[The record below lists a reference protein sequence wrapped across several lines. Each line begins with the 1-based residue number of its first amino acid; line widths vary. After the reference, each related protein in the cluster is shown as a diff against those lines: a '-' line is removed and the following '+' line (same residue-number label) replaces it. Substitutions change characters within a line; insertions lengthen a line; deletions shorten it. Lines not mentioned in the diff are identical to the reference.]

1 MFAEPFDLYR
11 ALDPQA
17 VQDVFCDALEAAG
30 REEEAMAAFRAALT
44 RDGLRTRV
52 SVRATNNL
60 AKLLAARGRL
70 PEARALLSQAL
81 EAFPE
86 GATVGYEQ
94 VNPNP

>member
-1 MFAEPFDLYR
+1 
-11 ALDPQA
+11 
-17 VQDVFCDALEAAG
+17 
-30 REEEAMAAFRAALT
+30 MAAFRAALT

-86 GATVGYEQ
+86 EPKLHENLRKVDDAMEAVAR
-94 VNPNP
+94 PPRRLR